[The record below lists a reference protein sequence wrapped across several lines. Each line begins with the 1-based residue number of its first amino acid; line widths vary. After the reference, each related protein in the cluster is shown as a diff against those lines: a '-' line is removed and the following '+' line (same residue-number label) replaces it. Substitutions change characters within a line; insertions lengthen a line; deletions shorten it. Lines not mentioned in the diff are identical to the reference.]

1 MPVQEK
7 IPSEL
12 EQLLEQAQT
21 RATEAGLHGLPD
33 GFLDTVAP
41 ALTVAAA
48 RRFGDGGP
56 SLETLRFRADEL
68 EAKRRSAE
76 EEAEHIRTATARP
89 APTGDFRW
97 RPELSAAAVF
107 GLAGLCLDLFGP
119 ERLNAREWAALAL
132 AGFLV
137 ALNLRAVPR
146 EVGRLCARIGQ
157 SVRRRTAARSEQRL
171 EQEMARLRAGIFET
185 EDRTSQ
191 VAQWIARCQ
200 PLVLAEYH
208 MYKDR
213 AAAAAQLES

>member
-76 EEAEHIRTATARP
+76 EEAERIRTATARP

-97 RPELSAAAVF
+97 RP
-107 GLAGLCLDLFGP
+107 
-119 ERLNAREWAALAL
+119 REPS
-132 AGFLV
+132 GD
-137 ALNLRAVPR
+137 
-146 EVGRLCARIGQ
+146 RIG
-157 SVRRRTAARSEQRL
+157 RG
-171 EQEMARLRAGIFET
+171 AGIPPIRCFV
-185 EDRTSQ
+185 RPCRGGAAYCQ
-191 VAQWIARCQ
+191 ARNRQ
-200 PLVLAEYH
+200 SAIRLGNGDFA
-208 MYKDR
+208 
-213 AAAAAQLES
+213 S